1 MQKIKR
7 HSVRESLR
15 PLKIPLKL
23 HKNKPFGENFFKT
36 ILERGQTPANT
47 PPPVMNGTPLL
58 TSYLLAIFYCFRD
71 IATKTPE
78 TAVSRIPVS
87 YEAIPRTDPIGTAY

>member
-1 MQKIKR
+1 
-7 HSVRESLR
+7 
-15 PLKIPLKL
+15 
-23 HKNKPFGENFFKT
+23 
-36 ILERGQTPANT
+36 
-47 PPPVMNGTPLL
+47 MNGTPLL